1 MTNVIIILYMGS
13 SISTYLYHH
22 LIIGNYGII
31 KKRTLKLCKEL
42 FLPLTIIWVGF
53 LGVRFEGGGGSKI
66 ILCLKPIRIKLETS
80 NLARK

>member
-1 MTNVIIILYMGS
+1 MTNVIIILNMRS
-13 SISTYLYHH
+13 SISTYIYYH

-31 KKRTLKLCKEL
+31 EKRALKLCKEL

-53 LGVRFEGGGGSKI
+53 LGVHFEGGSKI
-66 ILCLKPIRIKLETS
+66 IPCLKPIRIMLETS